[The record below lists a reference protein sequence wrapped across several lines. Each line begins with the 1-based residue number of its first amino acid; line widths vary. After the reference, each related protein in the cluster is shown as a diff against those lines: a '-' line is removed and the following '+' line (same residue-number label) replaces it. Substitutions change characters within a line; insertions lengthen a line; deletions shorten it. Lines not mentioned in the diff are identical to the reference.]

1 MALSSTSLQP
11 VQPTTP
17 VASQTN
23 NNTEAAA
30 LLSAMMLALY
40 AGAKGRKQLRKL
52 QRKAAW
58 MTVKQKVRSVF
69 RKEEL
74 SERQTIIYI
83 LLGIAI
89 LALLFAAPVA
99 ALVLAIVGLVLILT
113 GTI

>member
-11 VQPTTP
+11 VQQPAP
-17 VASQTN
+17 VVPQSN

-30 LLSAMMLALY
+30 LLSAMMLAAY
-40 AGAKGRKQLRKL
+40 AGTKGRKQLRKL
-52 QRKAAW
+52 QRKATW
-58 MTVKQKVRSVF
+58 MVVKQKVRSVF
-69 RKEEL
+69 RKDEL

-99 ALVLAIVGLVLILT
+99 ALVLAIIGLVLILT